1 MKRLIIDY
9 SKLNQQ
15 ILDLLVEKFPDGY
28 NYNDIMSFQTSMG
41 ETIRA
46 IEVRTDDSI
55 YLVKISTKL
64 EKAMEDYSDDNLG
77 EDLEEDLE
85 EDFVI
90 DDFDKMELE

>member
-46 IEVRTDDSI
+46 IEVRTNDSI

-77 EDLEEDLE
+77 EDLEED
-85 EDFVI
+85 FVI